1 MKESS
6 KYGLAGVTQMAAEG
20 LILVSSTTER
30 GVADDSKDAGLAVPH
45 TEVKGTPA
53 PRKRRVVGAQKEDGQ
68 VSQALR
74 TVYQRAVDED
84 IPSEMLDLLS
94 KLD

>member
-1 MKESS
+1 
-6 KYGLAGVTQMAAEG
+6 MAAEG

-30 GVADDSKDAGLAVPH
+30 GGTGDKIDADARTPEPG
-45 TEVKGTPA
+45 VKAART
-53 PRKRRVVGAQKEDGQ
+53 KRVVAPVMEDGH

-74 TVYQRAVDED
+74 TVYQRAVNED

-94 KLD
+94 KLN